1 MKYPSEIL
9 ERLVENLSELPG
21 IGEKSA
27 QRIALFLLRDGRQ
40 QSEKLVKV
48 LQEMHENV
56 GQCSVCFNITE
67 IDPCRFCADPK
78 RNPALICVVEDTKDL
93 LAIERTGE
101 FHGLYHILGGALS
114 PLDGIG
120 EDELHVKELVARV
133 SSSHIQEVILAT
145 NPTMEG
151 EMTAS
156 FLAQRLKNRQVR
168 VTRIARGVPFGGTL
182 EFNDVVTLSKSLEG
196 RTDIQ

>member
-9 ERLVENLSELPG
+9 ERLVSNLSDLPG

-27 QRIALFLLRDGRQ
+27 QRIALFLFRDGRQ
-40 QSEKLVKV
+40 QGEQLAKV
-48 LQEMHENV
+48 LQELQDKV
-56 GQCSVCFNITE
+56 GQCSICFNITE
-67 IDPCRFCADPK
+67 VDPCQYCSDPK
-78 RNPALICVVEDTKDL
+78 RDQNLICVVEDTKDL
-93 LAIERTGE
+93 LAIERTGGY
-101 FHGLYHILGGALS
+101 HGLYHILGGALS

-120 EDELHVKELVARV
+120 EEELHIKELIGRINPDVK
-133 SSSHIQEVILAT
+133 EVILAT

-156 FLAQRLKNRQVR
+156 FLAQKLSGKGVK

-182 EFNDVVTLSKSLEG
+182 EFNDMVTLSKSLEG
-196 RTDIQ
+196 RTSVE